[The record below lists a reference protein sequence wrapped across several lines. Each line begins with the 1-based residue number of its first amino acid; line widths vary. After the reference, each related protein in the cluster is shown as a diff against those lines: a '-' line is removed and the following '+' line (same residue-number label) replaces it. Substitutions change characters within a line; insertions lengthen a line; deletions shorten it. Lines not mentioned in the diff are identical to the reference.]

1 MMMDQVLDEKSQA
14 AYLDEMDQ
22 VQNESP
28 QPAYL
33 DETGETQEESAIAY
47 QGKEQPSKSQRN
59 WYRLVAAI
67 VLLFIAL
74 CTFMALYFVEVNR
87 KVDEKASVNDT
98 NASADEDTITESPTQ
113 SPTEKTD
120 PIEDSSNPFHG
131 SPKQARLY
139 SAIAPAVASPYFY
152 MANHT
157 SVSEYRAW
165 KWLSEEDFSED
176 TLDEYST
183 PAWKIVERYAI
194 AVFYYATNGQG
205 WINQYNF
212 LSDSSVCDWH
222 DESSTFHF
230 GVRFCTDDGSVTML
244 QLPSNNLEG
253 SLPTILGLL
262 SNLSSLDLP
271 DNLVKGTIPSEIFKL
286 SALSG
291 RLDLSYN
298 RLTGTIPEPIGS
310 LTDLNELLLQYN
322 RLDGTIPD
330 GILALTSLTSINL
343 GTNLLIGSIPGNIG
357 SLSLLLHLRLNDN
370 LLTGSIPSS
379 IGMLRRLHKLQLQQN
394 RLTGGIPT
402 SLSNLKNIGKGI
414 AMAWHHDLLA

>member
-1 MMMDQVLDEKSQA
+1 MMDQVQDEKSQV
-14 AYLDEMDQ
+14 AYLDQMDQ
-22 VQNESP
+22 VQNE
-28 QPAYL
+28 YL
-33 DETGETQEESAIAY
+33 DEAGETQEESAIADK
-47 QGKEQPSKSQRN
+47 GKEQPSKSQRN
-59 WYRLVAAI
+59 WYRLVAII

-74 CTFMALYFVEVNR
+74 CTFMTLYFVEVNR
-87 KVDEKASVNDT
+87 KVGEKASVDDT
-98 NASADEDTITESPTQ
+98 NDASADEDTTESPTQ
-113 SPTEKTD
+113 SPTEKSD
-120 PIEDSSNPFHG
+120 PIQDSSNPFHA

-152 MANHT
+152 MENQT

-183 PAWKIVERYAI
+183 PTWKIVERYAI

-205 WINQYNF
+205 WTNQYNF
-212 LSDSSVCDWH
+212 LSNSSVCDWH

-230 GVRFCTDDGSVTML
+230 GVRFCSDDGSVTML

-271 DNLVKGTIPSEIFKL
+271 DNLVKGTIPSEISKL

-298 RLTGTIPEPIGS
+298 RLTGSIPEPIGS
-310 LTDLNELLLQYN
+310 LTDLSELLLQYN

-343 GTNLLIGSIPGNIG
+343 GSNLLIGSIPGNIG
-357 SLSLLLHLRLNDN
+357 SLSLLQHLRLNDN
-370 LLTGSIPSS
+370 LLTGSTPSS
-379 IGMLRRLHKLQLQQN
+379 IGMLGRLHKLQLQQN

-402 SLSNLKNIGKGI
+402 SLSNLQNIGKGI
-414 AMAWHHDLLA
+414 AMALHHYLFA